1 MTEGTPPE
9 RGDKSPA
16 RLPRPAAGSG
26 SEFAGVGLQFGFSI
40 VLFAFAGYW
49 LDKKL
54 GTSPWL
60 LILLVFVG
68 AAAAFYSMYRRLFP
82 PKPPSPPTSR
92 TPPGAPGP

>member
-1 MTEGTPPE
+1 MTEGTPPD
-9 RGDKSPA
+9 RRDTRPSG
-16 RLPRPAAGSG
+16 LPRPAASTG

-68 AAAAFYSMYRRLFP
+68 AGAAFYSMYRRLFP
-82 PKPPSPPTSR
+82 PKPPSQS
-92 TPPGAPGP
+92 PPGAPEP